1 VAVLDTPDGD
11 RVIARSNDRELV
23 VQATQVE
30 LIGRRFAV
38 DGNSLGAPG

>member
-1 VAVLDTPDGD
+1 M
-11 RVIARSNDRELV
+11 
-23 VQATQVE
+23 QATQVE